1 VQGERRKA
9 KGSSLCGDC
18 ILKFDLGEAQRRFYI
33 GYSGGVD
40 SHVLLHCCASITQ
53 LQGKIIAVYVHHGL
67 QAEAES
73 WAGHCEKTAKDLGVE
88 FLTLRVNARAAPGES
103 PEEAARN
110 ARYAALKS
118 LLNVD
123 DVLLLA
129 QHREDQLETV
139 LLQLFRGSGLRGLSG
154 MPERQ
159 AFGAGVMLRPLLN
172 TSKQAI
178 SDYARAHRLSWVEDP
193 SNESNDYDR
202 NFLRNAVVPL
212 LKQRWPSLDKTLS
225 RSAKHCADAQVLVD
239 EVADELFDAVFNP
252 ADRTLCISRLL
263 EHHRH
268 QQQLII
274 RHWFRHRGLKMPS
287 QSFVRRILS
296 EVVAAAGHRDPVLSG
311 QGYSIR
317 RYRNK
322 LYCLINLFGTDLYLP
337 EGHQAGKPDV
347 ANLPGADLHSPEGH
361 QAGKPDVI
369 SPPGTKKPGINQALQ
384 VPQNRVWPVGQASI
398 NIINKQTL
406 AYKLSSKGIPYEQW
420 QTANVEVRF
429 RQGGEKICLPG
440 REGHHSLKNLFQ
452 EAGIPPWERDVMPL
466 IYLNGQLAAV
476 GDLWIS
482 TAFYSEKAQGCI
494 SFCLQ
499 S

>member
-1 VQGERRKA
+1 VKYSRIVEADRIRTDNKETQALR
-9 KGSSLCGDC
+9 SCVDSV
-18 ILKFDLGEAQRRFYI
+18 LKLDLGDERQRFYI

-40 SHVLLHCCASITQ
+40 SHVLLHCCASIAQ
-53 LQGKIIAVYVHHGL
+53 LTGKLTAVYVHHGL

-73 WAGHCEKTAKDLGVE
+73 WAGHCEQTAKDLGVE
-88 FLTLRVNARAAPGES
+88 FLTLRVNAKAASGES

-154 MPERQ
+154 MPECQ

-172 TSKQAI
+172 TPKQAI
-178 SDYARAHRLSWVEDP
+178 SDYAQAHQLSWVEDP

-212 LKQRWPSLDKTLS
+212 LEQRWPALDKTVA

-239 EVADELFDAVFNP
+239 EVADELFDAVYNP
-252 ADRTLCISRLL
+252 ADKTLCISRLL
-263 EHHRH
+263 EHHSH

-287 QSFVRRILS
+287 QAKVERILS
-296 EVVAAAGHRDPVLSG
+296 QVVAAAGHRDPALSG
-311 QGYSIR
+311 QGYTIR
-317 RYRNK
+317 RYRDK
-322 LYCLINLFGTDLYLP
+322 LYCLTDLHLP
-337 EGHQAGKPDV
+337 EGHQAGKPG
-347 ANLPGADLHSPEGH
+347 ANQTVQE
-361 QAGKPDVI
+361 
-369 SPPGTKKPGINQALQ
+369 ALQ
-384 VPQNRVWPVGQASI
+384 NRIWPVGQEALI
-398 NIINKQTL
+398 KITNGRVLFYRQ
-406 AYKLSSKGIPYEQW
+406 SSKGIPLEQW
-420 QTANVEVRF
+420 QAANVEVRL

-452 EAGIPPWERDVMPL
+452 EAGVPPWERDVMPL
-466 IYLNGQLAAV
+466 IYLNGKLAAV
-476 GDLWIS
+476 GDKWIS
-482 TAFYSEKAQGCI
+482 AAFYSEKAQGCI